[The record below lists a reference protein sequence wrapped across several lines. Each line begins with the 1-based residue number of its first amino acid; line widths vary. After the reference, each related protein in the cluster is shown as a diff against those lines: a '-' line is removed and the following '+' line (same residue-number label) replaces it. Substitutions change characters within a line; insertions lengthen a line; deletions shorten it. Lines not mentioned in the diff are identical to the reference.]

1 MPTNGQV
8 LREIRLAKG
17 LRLKDI
23 ATDQLSTAFISKVER
38 DESDISLSRFEVL
51 LDRLHVSYN
60 EFSYRKNNYA
70 LNHQAIFLKQ
80 LSQYM
85 GNDNI
90 CGLQSLYKQEQNLF
104 AIENNRNTTSFH
116 NMTLVQCCLAEIQK
130 APLPQ
135 ESIQQLQHFLLN
147 TDSWGIYEL
156 RLFSNAMFIFPND
169 ILSPL
174 LHTVIERSKV
184 YLDLLGY
191 TELLSTLFGNAL
203 ELLIT
208 RNQLETANFIS
219 VTALKT
225 LDFEHITLSNI
236 KVIFFSKIL
245 RVNSAKDV
253 TACADI
259 RKVIDGCYHLGA
271 PKWADNFNHWFEK
284 WLVTHP

>member
-51 LDRLHVSYN
+51 LDRLHVSYD
-60 EFSYRKNNYA
+60 EFSYHKNGYA
-70 LNHQAIFLKQ
+70 LTHQAIFLKQ

-85 GNDNI
+85 VNDNI
-90 CGLQSLYKQEQNLF
+90 YGLQSLYEQEKELF
-104 AIENNRNTTSFH
+104 TVENNRNATSFY
-116 NMTLVQCCLAEIQK
+116 NMTLAQCYLAEIRK

-156 RLFSNAMFIFPND
+156 RLFNNAMFIFPND

-191 TELLSTLFGNAL
+191 AELLSTLLGNAL

-219 VTALKT
+219 ATALKT
-225 LDFEHITLSNI
+225 LDFEHVTISNI

-245 RVNSAKDV
+245 RINSAKDV
-253 TACADI
+253 TACEDI
-259 RKVIDGCYHLGA
+259 RKVIDSCYHLGA
-271 PKWADNFNHWFEK
+271 PRWADNFNDWFKK
-284 WLVTHP
+284 WLVAHP